1 MTLFNII
8 LVLIMFLA
16 IDYLA
21 NLGKKKNAFL
31 QTALLSTLLST
42 LLIFTAFIALLLG
55 VSIIL
60 LISAVIDLGNDLFI
74 TGLLMILTSGII
86 EFFLLRYFIKRWFN
100 DVWTLTVVEYFIQWL
115 LVYLTLYQVMTQSL
129 SRIKLEVDIHTLFH
143 ILNIEALNLTLLPV
157 LLISWI
163 SLIMH
168 KINLR
173 Q

>member
-31 QTALLSTLLST
+31 QTALLSTLLI
-42 LLIFTAFIALLLG
+42 LTAFITLLLG

-100 DVWTLTVVEYFIQWL
+100 DVWTLIVVEYFIQWL

>member
-31 QTALLSTLLST
+31 QTALLST

-86 EFFLLRYFIKRWFN
+86 EFFLLRYFIKR
-100 DVWTLTVVEYFIQWL
+100 
-115 LVYLTLYQVMTQSL
+115 
-129 SRIKLEVDIHTLFH
+129 
-143 ILNIEALNLTLLPV
+143 
-157 LLISWI
+157 
-163 SLIMH
+163 
-168 KINLR
+168 
-173 Q
+173 

>member
-1 MTLFNII
+1 
-8 LVLIMFLA
+8 
-16 IDYLA
+16 
-21 NLGKKKNAFL
+21 
-31 QTALLSTLLST
+31 
-42 LLIFTAFIALLLG
+42 
-55 VSIIL
+55 
-60 LISAVIDLGNDLFI
+60 
-74 TGLLMILTSGII
+74 MILTSGII